1 MFARARARDS
11 WLVVMGLLSP
21 SWLDTLSGKWVASV
35 ALLYLTALNL

>member
-1 MFARARARDS
+1 MFARARARDG

-21 SWLDTLSGKWVASV
+21 SWLALSGKWVASV